1 MKRPALFALHEVE
14 MFRQGELHFGAQ
26 ERPDP
31 VGWDVIPVR
40 QKFFEHPW
48 FYWGKP

>member
-1 MKRPALFALHEVE
+1 MKADVMESATDLALNQVD
-14 MFRQGELHFGAQ
+14 MFRQGKLHLGAE

-40 QKFFEHPW
+40 
-48 FYWGKP
+48 